1 MHLSEKKKKKAN
13 NAVCLSAGN
22 STFKLNYVRGL
33 STRVVCKSVER
44 RSRDAEGWWAAM
56 GDGDDEG

>member
-1 MHLSEKKKKKAN
+1 MAN

-33 STRVVCKSVER
+33 STRVVYKSVER